1 MDAIL
6 IDEYDR
12 QASFAMTPAPKV
24 SQPTVEQRR
33 RACAA
38 AADARR
44 GVSPQQVALPPRLTR
59 LQHSQRMAELSSFIA
74 PEKQ

>member
-12 QASFAMTPAPKV
+12 QAFAMTPTPKV
-24 SQPTVEQRR
+24 QQPAAEERR

-74 PEKQ
+74 PDEQ